1 MIPAN
6 FNRSTLLRIML
17 LSSGMSIIL
26 LSFRM
31 YMTGQ
36 PAYIFLCWNLF
47 LAWIPFLCAL
57 CLDEVNDYP
66 KRKLLRRIIF
76 CVWLVFFPNSPYI
89 ITDLFHLHPRAG
101 MPLWFD
107 LFLLISFAWNGL
119 MLGFASLMVVQRW
132 MSYVLSKKL
141 NWVLVTLL
149 MFACGYGV
157 YLGRFER
164 WNSWDVL
171 AQGDTLWKNIFHQV
185 IDPLSNPRMLG
196 VTLIYGTFLLLGYLT
211 LLALINTREN
221 GK

>member
-1 MIPAN
+1 
-6 FNRSTLLRIML
+6 ML
-17 LSSGMSIIL
+17 LSSGMSVVL

-57 CLDEVNDYP
+57 CLDEVREYP
-66 KRKLLRRIIF
+66 RRKLLRRMIF
-76 CVWLVFFPNSPYI
+76 LVWLVFFPNSPYI
-89 ITDLFHLHPRAG
+89 ITDLFHLHPRPG

-132 MSYVLSKKL
+132 MSYVLSARL
-141 NWVLVTLL
+141 NWILVGLL

-171 AQGDTLWKNIFHQV
+171 AQGGTLGANIFHQV
-185 IDPLSNPRMLG
+185 IDPFSNPRMLG
-196 VTLIYGTFLLLGYLT
+196 VTLVYGTFLLLGYLT